1 MIKIFDANDT
11 NFNTNGNIVIK
22 PLKLLE
28 VKKKSLNG
36 WYIEVEIPIKYKE
49 YIKQDKLCVI
59 KTKSKLKP
67 QAFRIS
73 NPEYGQRKISFTAN
87 HVMFD
92 SKDYFLEDVRPTNLN
107 GLNTLK
113 YINERTDKTS
123 PFTILSS
130 DVETIDTCYFIR
142 KNLFEAWEVI
152 EERYGG
158 VFDADNFD
166 ISFKT
171 AIGVDRGEIIAYGK
185 NLQNIKIYE
194 DWSNVCTKLYPVGKD
209 GLLLESKYI
218 TSDIQ
223 YDKPYTKTV
232 SFESELDE
240 EEQTEEN
247 LLNELLVKATNYL
260 QENKYP
266 QVSYE
271 ITSDI
276 NQLVEIGDKIHVKH
290 PLANIL
296 TEVLEY
302 EFNVITKKVKKLV
315 FGNYVR
321 DVKTKFDSIKNSIEK
336 VVNELSGQAKI
347 INEQTDL
354 INSLNKNGYV
364 YIDDNE
370 ILILDEL
377 PKENAKNV
385 WRFGLGGIGFSS
397 TGYQGPFS
405 IAMTADGKINA
416 DFISTGTLAANRI
429 EGYDDLL
436 LTVDKIANL
445 EREVSNKNYIYI
457 ENAMMGQLEYLEIN
471 GPFSLLYPSD
481 DLFPSNDLYLLDSY
495 LIIDK
500 TKELSNDAIKIH
512 LPLSYL
518 KDNEKFIIEN
528 GKTRIEKLDG
538 KIEELEDIDIQLFEG
553 DNYIYLESFQ
563 DDNIQL
569 NAKYIIKNDYT
580 DKLVTKVEM
589 NNSITQ
595 SNERTDIE
603 LSKKVG
609 NDEIIAKI
617 NMSTEKSEDGSYIG
631 IQADKLDFKGKEFNL
646 TGEEITIKS
655 KNFNVDSNGI
665 MKCKG
670 ATLENINIEVADSSG
685 NIINFNDLGLNI
697 KDSDGNIIT
706 LLNSNDLYL
715 TSSDNY
721 RAFINPYYLIFS
733 NTKESGNRIKLDNT
747 DGSIKCISLTQT
759 SLEEKKKNIELLTNA
774 KEILNSTDIY
784 KYNFKDEKDDAK
796 PHIGFVIGNNYNY
809 SKEITSKDN
818 DGAEL
823 YSMLSVLWQVVKEQQ
838 VEIDKLKEE

>member
-11 NFNTNGNIVIK
+11 IFNTNGNIVIK

-49 YIKQDKLCVI
+49 YIKQDKLCVV

-67 QAFRIS
+67 QAFRID

-107 GLNTLK
+107 GLNALK

-130 DVETIDTCYFIR
+130 DVETLDTCYFIR

-185 NLQNIKIYE
+185 NLQNIKIFE
-194 DWSNVCTKLYPVGKD
+194 NWSNVCTKLYPVGKD

-302 EFNVITKKVKKLV
+302 EFNGITKKVKKLV

-416 DFISTGTLAANRI
+416 DFISTGTLAASRV
-429 EGYDDLL
+429 EGYNDLVL
-436 LTVDKIANL
+436 S
-445 EREVSNKNYIYI
+445 VSNITST
-457 ENAMMGQLEYLEIN
+457 LV
-471 GPFSLLYPSD
+471 
-481 DLFPSNDLYLLDSY
+481 
-495 LIIDK
+495 
-500 TKELSNDAIKIH
+500 
-512 LPLSYL
+512 
-518 KDNEKFIIEN
+518 
-528 GKTRIEKLDG
+528 
-538 KIEELEDIDIQLFEG
+538 
-553 DNYIYLESFQ
+553 
-563 DDNIQL
+563 
-569 NAKYIIKNDYT
+569 NDYT
-580 DKLVTKVEM
+580 SNDELDQKLESQKNTITNEM
-589 NNSITQ
+589 NTQFNQTAQGITI
-595 SNERTDIE
+595 DIMNKIAQDGVSTLKNTMITIDE
-603 LSKKVG
+603 KGITTAK
-609 NDEIIAKI
+609 NDEDVVSLLDNIGLYVSDGVFREDETNVLMKVDRDGGYLK
-617 NMSTEKSEDGSYIG
+617 TLEVKS
-631 IQADKLDFKGKEFNL
+631 
-646 TGEEITIKS
+646 TIKEQDIIQKEVVEDEDFGICQS
-655 KNFNVDSNGI
+655 WYWIGSESNG
-665 MKCKG
+665 
-670 ATLENINIEVADSSG
+670 
-685 NIINFNDLGLNI
+685 
-697 KDSDGNIIT
+697 
-706 LLNSNDLYL
+706 
-715 TSSDNY
+715 
-721 RAFINPYYLIFS
+721 
-733 NTKESGNRIKLDNT
+733 
-747 DGSIKCISLTQT
+747 
-759 SLEEKKKNIELLTNA
+759 
-774 KEILNSTDIY
+774 
-784 KYNFKDEKDDAK
+784 
-796 PHIGFVIGNNYNY
+796 
-809 SKEITSKDN
+809 
-818 DGAEL
+818 
-823 YSMLSVLWQVVKEQQ
+823 
-838 VEIDKLKEE
+838 

>member
-11 NFNTNGNIVIK
+11 SFNTNGNIVIK

-49 YIKQDKLCVI
+49 YIKQDKLCVV

-67 QAFRIS
+67 QAFRID

-107 GLNTLK
+107 GLNALK

-130 DVETIDTCYFIR
+130 DVETLDTCYFIR

-302 EFNVITKKVKKLV
+302 EFNGITKKVKKLV

-416 DFISTGTLAANRI
+416 DFISTGTLAASRV
-429 EGYDDLL
+429 EGYNDLVL
-436 LTVDKIANL
+436 S
-445 EREVSNKNYIYI
+445 VSNITST
-457 ENAMMGQLEYLEIN
+457 LV
-471 GPFSLLYPSD
+471 
-481 DLFPSNDLYLLDSY
+481 
-495 LIIDK
+495 
-500 TKELSNDAIKIH
+500 
-512 LPLSYL
+512 
-518 KDNEKFIIEN
+518 
-528 GKTRIEKLDG
+528 
-538 KIEELEDIDIQLFEG
+538 
-553 DNYIYLESFQ
+553 
-563 DDNIQL
+563 
-569 NAKYIIKNDYT
+569 NDYT
-580 DKLVTKVEM
+580 SNDELDQKLESQKNTITNEM
-589 NNSITQ
+589 NTQFNQTAQGITI
-595 SNERTDIE
+595 DIMNKIAQDGVSTLKNTMITIDE
-603 LSKKVG
+603 KGITTAK
-609 NDEIIAKI
+609 NDEDVVSLLDNIGLYVSDGVLREDETNVLMKVDRDGGYLK
-617 NMSTEKSEDGSYIG
+617 TLEVKS
-631 IQADKLDFKGKEFNL
+631 
-646 TGEEITIKS
+646 TIKEQEILQ
-655 KNFNVDSNGI
+655 K
-665 MKCKG
+665 
-670 ATLENINIEVADSSG
+670 EVVEDE
-685 NIINFNDLGLNI
+685 DLGI
-697 KDSDGNIIT
+697 CQAWYWIGS
-706 LLNSNDLYL
+706 
-715 TSSDNY
+715 
-721 RAFINPYYLIFS
+721 
-733 NTKESGNRIKLDNT
+733 ES
-747 DGSIKCISLTQT
+747 
-759 SLEEKKKNIELLTNA
+759 
-774 KEILNSTDIY
+774 
-784 KYNFKDEKDDAK
+784 
-796 PHIGFVIGNNYNY
+796 
-809 SKEITSKDN
+809 
-818 DGAEL
+818 
-823 YSMLSVLWQVVKEQQ
+823 
-838 VEIDKLKEE
+838 

>member
-1 MIKIFDANDT
+1 
-11 NFNTNGNIVIK
+11 
-22 PLKLLE
+22 
-28 VKKKSLNG
+28 
-36 WYIEVEIPIKYKE
+36 
-49 YIKQDKLCVI
+49 
-59 KTKSKLKP
+59 
-67 QAFRIS
+67 
-73 NPEYGQRKISFTAN
+73 
-87 HVMFD
+87 MFD

-107 GLNTLK
+107 GLNALK

-130 DVETIDTCYFIR
+130 DVETLDTCYFIR

-185 NLQNIKIYE
+185 NLQNIKIFE
-194 DWSNVCTKLYPVGKD
+194 NWSNVCTKLYPVGKD

-302 EFNVITKKVKKLV
+302 EFNGITKKVKKLV

-416 DFISTGTLAANRI
+416 DFISTGTLAASRV
-429 EGYDDLL
+429 EGYNDLVL
-436 LTVDKIANL
+436 S
-445 EREVSNKNYIYI
+445 VSNITST
-457 ENAMMGQLEYLEIN
+457 LV
-471 GPFSLLYPSD
+471 
-481 DLFPSNDLYLLDSY
+481 
-495 LIIDK
+495 
-500 TKELSNDAIKIH
+500 
-512 LPLSYL
+512 
-518 KDNEKFIIEN
+518 
-528 GKTRIEKLDG
+528 
-538 KIEELEDIDIQLFEG
+538 
-553 DNYIYLESFQ
+553 
-563 DDNIQL
+563 
-569 NAKYIIKNDYT
+569 NDYT
-580 DKLVTKVEM
+580 SNDELDQKLESQKNTITNEM
-589 NNSITQ
+589 NTQFNQTAQGITI
-595 SNERTDIE
+595 DIMNKIAQDGVSTLKNTMITIDE
-603 LSKKVG
+603 KGITTAK
-609 NDEIIAKI
+609 NDEDVVSLLDNIGLYVSDGVFREDETNVLMKVDRDGGYLK
-617 NMSTEKSEDGSYIG
+617 TLEVKS
-631 IQADKLDFKGKEFNL
+631 
-646 TGEEITIKS
+646 TIKEQDIIQKEVVEDEDFGICQS
-655 KNFNVDSNGI
+655 WYWIGSESNG
-665 MKCKG
+665 
-670 ATLENINIEVADSSG
+670 
-685 NIINFNDLGLNI
+685 
-697 KDSDGNIIT
+697 
-706 LLNSNDLYL
+706 
-715 TSSDNY
+715 
-721 RAFINPYYLIFS
+721 
-733 NTKESGNRIKLDNT
+733 
-747 DGSIKCISLTQT
+747 
-759 SLEEKKKNIELLTNA
+759 
-774 KEILNSTDIY
+774 
-784 KYNFKDEKDDAK
+784 
-796 PHIGFVIGNNYNY
+796 
-809 SKEITSKDN
+809 
-818 DGAEL
+818 
-823 YSMLSVLWQVVKEQQ
+823 
-838 VEIDKLKEE
+838 